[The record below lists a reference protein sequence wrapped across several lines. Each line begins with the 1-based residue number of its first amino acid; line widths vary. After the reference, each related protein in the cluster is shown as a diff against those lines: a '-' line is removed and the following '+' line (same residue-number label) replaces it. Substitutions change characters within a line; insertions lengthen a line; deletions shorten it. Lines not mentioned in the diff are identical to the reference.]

1 MRQMNQ
7 LVIDATNSVM
17 NVTHMGDM
25 FTIIG

>member
-7 LVIDATNSVM
+7 LVIDTTNSVM
-17 NVTHMGDM
+17 NVTNMGDM